1 LTTTRTHRIACTTL
15 AALAATLAM
24 GPQALAAS
32 SHQQPVKTLRYG
44 VRFIDDAEYDLGAPG
59 PSAGDQRT
67 FYDVLVDRKGRRVG
81 YSAGSCAVESV
92 SPPVFSCTVTFSLPG
107 GQLATQLLTTPGP
120 APKPLAVTGGTGAY
134 RYARGEGT
142 LVENGK
148 RTGRVTFR
156 LKHAEA

>member
-1 LTTTRTHRIACTTL
+1 LPTIRSLRIARATL

-24 GPQALAAS
+24 GPPALAAS
-32 SHQQPVKTLRYG
+32 SRQEAVKTLQYG

-67 FYDVLVDRKGRRVG
+67 FYDVLVDREGRHVG
-81 YSAGSCAVESV
+81 YSGGSCAVESV

-107 GQLATQLLTTPGP
+107 GQLATQLLTTPGA

-142 LVENGK
+142 LVEYGK
-148 RTGRVTFR
+148 RTGRVTFHLR
-156 LKHAEA
+156 RAEA

>member
-1 LTTTRTHRIACTTL
+1 MTRTHRIARTTL

-67 FYDVLVDRKGRRVG
+67 FYDVLVDGKGRHVG
-81 YSAGSCAVESV
+81 YSGGSCAVESV
-92 SPPVFSCTVTFSLPG
+92 TPPVFSCSITFSLPG
-107 GQLATQLLTTPGP
+107 GQLTTPPLPPPGP
-120 APKPLAVTGGTGAY
+120 APKPLAITGGTGAY
-134 RYARGEGT
+134 RYARGQGT
-142 LVENGK
+142 LVEYGK
-148 RTGRVTFR
+148 RNGSVTFR
-156 LKHAEA
+156 LV